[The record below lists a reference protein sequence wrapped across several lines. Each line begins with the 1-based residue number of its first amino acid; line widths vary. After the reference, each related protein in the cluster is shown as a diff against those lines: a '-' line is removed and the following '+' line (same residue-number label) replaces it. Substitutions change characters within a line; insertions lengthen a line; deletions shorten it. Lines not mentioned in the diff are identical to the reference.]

1 MDKIRELNNNPVA
14 KLAYLKQLL
23 ALPNISAQQQSKIY
37 KLIQETDALLIK
49 TNRTVASE
57 PLRSG
62 RENTTGMRTHDKE
75 NTVMPMKKPVVDPAA
90 LSTRIG
96 TRDQNPRARE
106 LVAVQTFNDMNT
118 LSAHY
123 SSEEARAE
131 AEFELEQRRR
141 AEQFRDA
148 QRQRRMDYQA
158 KLQELNSSKVDSLK
172 LFGLGPNFTLAEL
185 KHAYKRM
192 AIETHPDRPGGNT
205 EKFQTVTKC
214 YMSLLE
220 KLKGNEPE
228 RGFDDLRKGSRDFMK
243 GQQGKGTGGGVSNLY
258 RSGAEVAAR
267 FRGGDDQ
274 LKLEGGG
281 EKLDLEAKNFN
292 VGLFNKLYEA
302 NKLWDPNDDGYDDWF
317 RKGEVDDIV
326 KAPPVFSNKFNLDVF
341 NTTFG
346 DWKNQVDN
354 MTGAGAIMQY
364 QEPRELINTTAGW
377 SIIDAGKKVED
388 FTKAPDQAGS
398 LAYTDLKLAY
408 AGNCN
413 MINPATAKPRES
425 YRNVDELVKSRDK
438 ISFEMSPQ
446 DMAREEARKY
456 AEQQAEQDRID
467 RLRSH
472 EQLQADHYSRVHQRM
487 LGYSK
492 KADY

>member
-1 MDKIRELNNNPVA
+1 MDKIRDLNNNPAA

-37 KLIQETDALLIK
+37 KLIQETDAMLIK
-49 TNRTVASE
+49 TNRSSSNPDKRAHTQ
-57 PLRSG
+57 
-62 RENTTGMRTHDKE
+62 THAIRE
-75 NTVMPMKKPVVDPAA
+75 NTVMPMKKPREPE
-90 LSTRIG
+90 LLTTRIG

-123 SSEEARAE
+123 TSEEARAE

-148 QRQRRMDYQA
+148 QRRRRMDYQS
-158 KLQELNSSKVDSLK
+158 KLQELDSSKVDSLK
-172 LFGLGPNFTLAEL
+172 LFGLGPNFTLVEL
-185 KHAYKRM
+185 KHAYKRL

-228 RGFDDLRKGSRDFMK
+228 RGFDDLRKGSRDYMK
-243 GQQGKGTGGGVSNLY
+243 GQQGKEANGVSNLY

-274 LKLEGGG
+274 LKLEGGSG
-281 EKLDLEAKNFN
+281 GDKLDLEAKNFN
-292 VGLFNKLYEA
+292 VGLFNKLYES

-326 KAPPVFSNKFNLDVF
+326 KAPPVFSNKFNIDVF

-346 DWKNQVDN
+346 DWKTQVDN

-364 QEPRELINTTAGW
+364 QEPKELINTTAGW

-388 FTKAPDQAGS
+388 FTKSPDQAGS

-408 AGNCN
+408 VGNCN

-425 YRNVDELVKSRDK
+425 YRNMDELVKSRDK

-456 AEQQAEQDRID
+456 AEQQAEQDRLD

-472 EQLQADHYSRVHQRM
+472 EQLQGEHYSRVHQRM

-492 KADY
+492 KAEY

>member
-1 MDKIRELNNNPVA
+1 MEKVRELNNNPEA
-14 KLAYLKQLL
+14 KLVYLRQLL
-23 ALPNISAQQQSKIY
+23 SLPNVSSQQQAKIY
-37 KLIQETDALLIK
+37 KLIQETERLALARSR
-49 TNRTVASE
+49 TNS
-57 PLRSG
+57 
-62 RENTTGMRTHDKE
+62 
-75 NTVMPMKKPVVDPAA
+75 VMPLKPPAEPVV

-106 LVAVQTFNDMNT
+106 LVAVQTFNDMHT

-123 SSEEARAE
+123 TSEETRAE

-141 AEQFRDA
+141 AEQFREA
-148 QRQRRMDYQA
+148 QRRRRMDYQT
-158 KLQELNSSKVDSLK
+158 KLQELDSSKVDSLK
-172 LFGLGPNFTLAEL
+172 LFGLGPNFTLVEL
-185 KHAYKRM
+185 KHAYKRL

-228 RGFDDLRKGSRDFMK
+228 RGFDDLRKGSRDYMK
-243 GQQGKGTGGGVSNLY
+243 GQHPNVNSDSGGTGNLY
-258 RSGAEVAAR
+258 RTSAELKSR
-267 FRGGDDQ
+267 FRGGDNDQ
-274 LKLEGGG
+274 LKLEGGPG
-281 EKLDLEAKNFN
+281 AEKLDPEAKSFN
-292 VGLFNKLYEA
+292 VGLFNKLYES

-346 DWKNQVDN
+346 EWKTQVDN

-364 QEPRELINTTAGW
+364 QEPQELINTTAGW

-388 FTKAPDQAGS
+388 FTKGIDQAGS

-425 YRNVDELVKSRDK
+425 YRNMDELVKSRDK
-438 ISFEMSPQ
+438 ISFDMSPQ

-456 AEQQAEQDRID
+456 AEQQAEQDRLD

-472 EQLQADHYSRVHQRM
+472 EQLQGEHYSRVHQRM

-492 KADY
+492 KAEY